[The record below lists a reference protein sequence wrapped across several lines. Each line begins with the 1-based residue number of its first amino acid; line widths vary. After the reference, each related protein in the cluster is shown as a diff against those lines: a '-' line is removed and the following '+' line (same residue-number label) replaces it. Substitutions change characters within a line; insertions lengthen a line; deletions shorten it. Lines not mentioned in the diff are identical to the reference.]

1 MSEITDAWGK
11 VKNKYIARYYEHY
24 TKYLENPNDL
34 VNKGAMLENCYVLI
48 HVFGCSERY
57 ILEIERCGF
66 PKEQLK
72 QDNDY

>member
-1 MSEITDAWGK
+1 MSEITIAWEK

-24 TKYLENPNDL
+24 KKYLENPDDL

-48 HVFGCSERY
+48 NVFGCSKRC

-66 PKEQLK
+66 PKE
-72 QDNDY
+72 

>member
-1 MSEITDAWGK
+1 MSEITDAWEK

-48 HVFGCSERY
+48 NVFGCSEKY
-57 ILEIERCGF
+57 ILEIERYGF
-66 PKEQLK
+66 PKE
-72 QDNDY
+72 